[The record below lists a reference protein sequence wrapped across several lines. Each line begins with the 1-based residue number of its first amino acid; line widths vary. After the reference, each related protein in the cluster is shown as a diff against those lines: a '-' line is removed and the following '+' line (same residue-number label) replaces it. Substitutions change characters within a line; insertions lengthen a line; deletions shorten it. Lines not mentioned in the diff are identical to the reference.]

1 MAYLIWYT
9 AVQRIGNLRTSVY
22 SNVTPVVA
30 MSVAAVFL
38 GEHLTPGKVAGA
50 AAILGG
56 VAATR
61 VFSRRPAEAPAE
73 E

>member
-1 MAYLIWYT
+1 
-9 AVQRIGNLRTSVY
+9 
-22 SNVTPVVA
+22 
-30 MSVAAVFL
+30 MSVAAVVL
-38 GEHLTPGKVAGA
+38 GEHLTFGKVAGA

-61 VFSRRPAEAPAE
+61 VFSRRPAEPPAE